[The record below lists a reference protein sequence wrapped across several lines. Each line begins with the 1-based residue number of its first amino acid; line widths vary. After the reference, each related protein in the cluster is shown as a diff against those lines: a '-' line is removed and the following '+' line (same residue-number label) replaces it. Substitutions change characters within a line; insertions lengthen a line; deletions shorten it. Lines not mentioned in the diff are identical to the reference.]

1 METLLTILVLVLLS
15 AASGWLK
22 KRTEG
27 QETET
32 RTPPQTP
39 DRTVP
44 PPRRSPPGG
53 HTAEPRPATRSWEEE
68 LRRLLEGEPAPPP
81 PPPPRPKAPPAAPAQ
96 PQPAPP
102 VLRAPRT
109 SPPAYSTPSARP
121 EILEVPALQ
130 MAELRES
137 STARQQAQR
146 LKERAAGKL
155 RRAETELARN
165 LARTHVTHRAALTE
179 EIAAARTWLQNPQAA
194 RQAVIASV
202 ILGPPVGS

>member
-32 RTPPQTP
+32 GTPPQAP

-146 LKERAAGKL
+146 LKERAAGEL

-165 LARTHVTHRAALTE
+165 LARTHVAHRAALTE
-179 EIAAARTWLQNPQAA
+179 EIAAARTWLHNPQAA